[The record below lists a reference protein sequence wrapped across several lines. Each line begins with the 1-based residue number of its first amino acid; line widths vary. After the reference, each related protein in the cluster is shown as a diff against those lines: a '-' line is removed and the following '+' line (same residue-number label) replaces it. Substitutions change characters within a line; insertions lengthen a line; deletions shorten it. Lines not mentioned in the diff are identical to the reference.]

1 MQTNHYRGQTSQIT
15 FSLMFSC
22 FPAPYRET
30 VSQLAAFPFVAVG
43 ASPPWAAAVHQP
55 GGASPPLPHAH
66 AARYLNAGVALRH
79 SNKGEKTKAS
89 LQLHIEMADGVLIG
103 SAKRRCEQRRRRGG
117 EAPHEGQQE
126 VDERQRFLMS
136 SASSFPLMRSH
147 RCPFDLFYRHHFHFY
162 DYCERQQGAHVTQV
176 PPCLIIELYSVREE
190 EKHL

>member
-1 MQTNHYRGQTSQIT
+1 
-15 FSLMFSC
+15 MFSC

-66 AARYLNAGVALRH
+66 AARYLNAGVALRR
-79 SNKGEKTKAS
+79 SNKGQKTKAS
-89 LQLHIEMADGVLIG
+89 LQLCREMANGFLIG
-103 SAKRRCEQRRRRGG
+103 SAKRGCERRRRGG
-117 EAPHEGQQE
+117 SSPWRPAGGRWEAAP
-126 VDERQRFLMS
+126 QRFLMS

-162 DYCERQQGAHVTQV
+162 DYCEQQHGAHVMQV
-176 PPCLIIELYSVREE
+176 PPCLITELYSIREE
-190 EKHL
+190 KKTS